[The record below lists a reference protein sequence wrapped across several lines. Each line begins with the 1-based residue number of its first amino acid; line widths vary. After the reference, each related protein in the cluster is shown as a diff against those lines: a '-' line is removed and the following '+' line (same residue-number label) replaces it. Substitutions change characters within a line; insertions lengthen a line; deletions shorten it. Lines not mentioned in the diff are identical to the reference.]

1 MLDIFQYTF
10 MQRAFAAGTI
20 LAIIAPLIGIF
31 IVVRRFS
38 ALADTLSHVSLIG
51 VALALLTG
59 LNPVNLALVTC
70 MIGGVGIEKLRSSKK
85 IYGESVLVL
94 FISGSL
100 GISSIILS
108 LSNGSSTSLVSYLFG
123 SINTVTPENII
134 TTILIGLIIVVGV
147 FLLYPALFLTSLDEE
162 LAIAKGLKV
171 GLYNMGLILLAS
183 LTVSIGIQ
191 VVGILLIGAL
201 MTIPV
206 TTALQYKLSF
216 KSTMLLSTVFSLAS
230 VWIGL
235 YISYY
240 LNLASGGTI
249 VVVNLIFFVLSLF
262 LSKL

>member
-1 MLDIFQYTF
+1 MLEIFQYTF
-10 MQRAFAAGTI
+10 MQRAFVAGTI

-51 VALALLTG
+51 VALAILNG

-108 LSNGSSTSLVSYLFG
+108 LSKGSATSLVSYLFG
-123 SINTVTPENII
+123 SINTVSVENIWI
-134 TTILIGLIIVVGV
+134 TVLIGLIVIVGV

-171 GLYNMGLILLAS
+171 GFFNLALILLAA
-183 LTVSIGIQ
+183 LTVSVGIQ
-191 VVGILLIGAL
+191 VVGVLLIGAL

-206 TTALQYKLSF
+206 TAAMQYRLSF
-216 KSTMLLSTVFSLAS
+216 KTTMLLGVVFSLAS

-235 YISYY
+235 YLSYF

-249 VVVNLIFFVLSLF
+249 VVVNLAFFVLSLF